1 MVDVLYVAIII
12 AFFGLMVAFVRWC
25 EHIIGTDDAVDLPY
39 DGIEDD
45 TPPETTD
52 RPEPASNVK
61 TPEEVPS

>member
-25 EHIIGTDDAVDLPY
+25 EHIVGKDDAVDLPF

-45 TPPETTD
+45 TSAEVTD
-52 RPEPASNVK
+52 RPDPASTVK
-61 TPEEVPS
+61 TPEEVSS

>member
-12 AFFGLMVAFVRWC
+12 AFFGLMAAFVRWC

-45 TPPETTD
+45 TSPETTD
-52 RPEPASNVK
+52 RPEPNSAVK